1 LKIGSNPVQHD
12 VDHVIAIK
20 KALGPEI
27 SIRVDVNR
35 AWSELECI
43 QGIQQLQDGGIDL
56 IEQPCAIEQTQVLA
70 RLTQRFDVAI
80 MADEAL
86 TGPDS
91 AYRLAKQHAADVF
104 AVKVEQS
111 GGLIEACEVA
121 KSL

>member
-1 LKIGSNPVQHD
+1 MIELKRHNTFKLKIGARPLQQD

-20 KALGPEI
+20 
-27 SIRVDVNR
+27 SIRADVSVRVDVNR

-43 QGIQQLQDGGIDL
+43 HGIQQLQDGGIDL
-56 IEQPCAIEQTQVLA
+56 IEQPCAIQNTEALA

-91 AYRLAKQHAADVF
+91 AYRIAKITVQMY
-104 AVKVEQS
+104 
-111 GGLIEACEVA
+111 LP
-121 KSL
+121 